1 MIVTARDQL
10 LQQHPVGVA
19 ACVDGAHDLGGL
31 GGGGGGVDLLHR
43 VKGVLPVVDAGGR
56 LYDDGIG
63 KAQLFLGQ
71 LGGVHRGSQDLRVR
85 VRDAELVA
93 DLVELGLFLDR
104 AVQVGSRAGGNILGQ
119 LGLAADD
126 HGGVV
131 IGAAEQVKALT
142 LMLCGKVMQNTQH
155 GILVVHIGHGGK
167 VYELGILGRR
177 HRVAAVGVA
186 LHAVGLMECAGKV
199 VAVQVCTKKDR
210 DNVGHGKV
218 HLQFSKIGFPLG
230 GSCPRSGLMRGS
242 LAVAIRLRAISANS
256 PLIRPR
262 AGPRPPS
269 VYAPRAAYSGCAP
282 TRACG
287 RSPAGEGS

>member
-1 MIVTARDQL
+1 MVIAARHHL
-10 LQQHPVGVA
+10 LQHHPVRVA
-19 ACVDGAHDLGGL
+19 AGIDRLDDLGGL

-43 VKGVLPVVDAGGR
+43 VKGVLPVVNAGGR
-56 LYDDGIG
+56 LYDDGVG
-63 KAQLFLGQ
+63 EAQLFRGQ
-71 LGGVHRGSQDLRVR
+71 LGGVHRGSQDLGVR
-85 VRDAELVA
+85 VGDAELIA

-104 AVQVGSRAGGNILGQ
+104 AVQVSSRAGGNILGQ

-167 VYELGILGRR
+167 VDDFGILGRS

-186 LHAVGLMECAGKV
+186 LDAVSLMERPGKV
-199 VAVQVCTKKDR
+199 IAVQVCTKEYR

-218 HLQFSKIGFPLG
+218 HLQFSKIGLPLG

-269 VYAPRAAYSGCAP
+269 
-282 TRACG
+282 
-287 RSPAGEGS
+287 SPWGKAHKIHASNFSKNCSCHVRKV

>member
-1 MIVTARDQL
+1 MVVAARHH
-10 LQQHPVGVA
+10 LQQDHAVRVA
-19 ACVDGAHDLGGL
+19 AGKDRFDDLGGL

-43 VKGVLPVVDAGGR
+43 VKRMLPVINAGR
-56 LYDDGIG
+56 WLDDDGVG
-63 KAQLFLGQ
+63 KAQFILGQ
-71 LGGVHRGSQDLRVR
+71 LGGIDRCGQDFRVG
-85 VRDAELVA
+85 VGDAELLA

-104 AVQVGSRAGGNILGQ
+104 AVQVSSGAGGNILGQ

-167 VYELGILGRR
+167 VDELGILCRR

-199 VAVQVCTKKDR
+199 VAVQVCTKEYR

-218 HLQFSKIGFPLG
+218 HLQFSIGFC
-230 GSCPRSGLMRGS
+230 S
-242 LAVAIRLRAISANS
+242 NNK
-256 PLIRPR
+256 
-262 AGPRPPS
+262 
-269 VYAPRAAYSGCAP
+269 
-282 TRACG
+282 
-287 RSPAGEGS
+287 E

>member
-1 MIVTARDQL
+1 MVIPARNHL
-10 LQQHPVGVA
+10 LQHHPVRVA
-19 ACVDGAHDLGGL
+19 AGVNGFHNLGGL

-43 VKGVLPVVDAGGR
+43 VKGVLPVVNTGR
-56 LYDDGIG
+56 RLDDDGIG

-71 LGGVHRGSQDLRVR
+71 LGGVHRGSQDLGVR
-85 VRDAELVA
+85 VGDAELIA

-104 AVQVGSRAGGNILGQ
+104 AVQVGSGAGGNILGQ

-167 VYELGILGRR
+167 VYELGILCRR
-177 HRVAAVGVA
+177 HRIAAVGVA
-186 LHAVGLMECAGKV
+186 LHTVGLMECAGKV
-199 VAVQVCTKKDR
+199 VAVQVCTKEYR

-230 GSCPRSGLMRGS
+230 GSCPRSGLMRGEPV
-242 LAVAIRLRAISANS
+242 VAARYRGGRGNA
-256 PLIRPR
+256 
-262 AGPRPPS
+262 
-269 VYAPRAAYSGCAP
+269 APHPALTGHLP
-282 TRACG
+282 
-287 RSPAGEGS
+287 PAGEGFINHASNFSKNCSCHVKKV